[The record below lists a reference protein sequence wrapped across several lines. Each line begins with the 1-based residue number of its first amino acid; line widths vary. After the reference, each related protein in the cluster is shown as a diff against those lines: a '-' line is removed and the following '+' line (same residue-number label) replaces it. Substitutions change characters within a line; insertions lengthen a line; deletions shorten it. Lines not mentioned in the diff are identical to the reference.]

1 MPDDSSGRR
10 ELAQWIVDPANPL
23 TSRVMVNRVWHWLIG
38 AGLVRTVDNF
48 GTTGESPSHPKLLDH
63 LAVQFIHQGWSVKKL
78 IRTIVRSRT
87 YRLSSSPGEQQ
98 GDPENRLLAHM
109 NRRRLDA
116 ESLRDTM
123 LSVGG
128 ALNLEMGGA
137 TFPPGLKSDVG
148 FQFTSPRRSV
158 YVPVFRSSLP
168 ELFEVFDF
176 ANPSLVTGRRDVS
189 TVAPQA
195 LYMMN
200 HEFVRSQSRLTA
212 ERLLRDVQRSTS
224 DRIDHAYLLTLG
236 RHATE
241 AEVTLSQQF
250 VKSVSDRPG
259 TPRIDAWAQMVQSMF
274 SSIQFRYVR

>member
-1 MPDDSSGRR
+1 M
-10 ELAQWIVDPANPL
+10 
-23 TSRVMVNRVWHWLIG
+23 
-38 AGLVRTVDNF
+38 
-48 GTTGESPSHPKLLDH
+48 
-63 LAVQFIHQGWSVKKL
+63 
-78 IRTIVRSRT
+78 
-87 YRLSSSPGEQQ
+87 
-98 GDPENRLLAHM
+98 
-109 NRRRLDA
+109 
-116 ESLRDTM
+116 
-123 LSVGG
+123 
-128 ALNLEMGGA
+128 
-137 TFPPGLKSDVG
+137 
-148 FQFTSPRRSV
+148 
-158 YVPVFRSSLP
+158 PVFRISLP

-200 HEFVRSQSRLTA
+200 HEFVRSQSRLA
-212 ERLLRDVQRSTS
+212 AARLLRDVQRSTS

-274 SSIQFRYVR
+274 SSVQFRYVR